1 MHSWKGREGCFPPP
15 GVDRAAPFLPF
26 KQREGCPVNY
36 LLDAAL
42 PLPTPPQ
49 HSHILL
55 LFFMGIGGHMVS
67 LKGENFRSPWPLD
80 TNDSL
85 GLSLWEQLEEGLCC
99 LLLLEAAVKPLEKA
113 PIVCLEWISS
123 HTAHLLLSG
132 LCWLRMPGAPYPM
145 GLRGTSLTK
154 QPGPWPFPSLIWPF
168 WFSPGGWSLALPKCS
183 SAIGVQSRDEA
194 RDFQKQHALEA

>member
-1 MHSWKGREGCFPPP
+1 
-15 GVDRAAPFLPF
+15 
-26 KQREGCPVNY
+26 
-36 LLDAAL
+36 
-42 PLPTPPQ
+42 
-49 HSHILL
+49 
-55 LFFMGIGGHMVS
+55 MVS

-132 LCWLRMPGAPYPM
+132 LCWLRD
-145 GLRGTSLTK
+145 RKS
-154 QPGPWPFPSLIWPF
+154 
-168 WFSPGGWSLALPKCS
+168 
-183 SAIGVQSRDEA
+183 VV
-194 RDFQKQHALEA
+194 